1 MLSKIICAL
10 DSTSKR
16 LLSLA
21 EVFLWCYVA
30 IGVID
35 MCYGGISSPSS
46 VAVSC
51 YVVTTV
57 IAVVICASSFIFE
70 LIKNKGSKNGSDK

>member
-1 MLSKIICAL
+1 
-10 DSTSKR
+10 
-16 LLSLA
+16 
-21 EVFLWCYVA
+21 
-30 IGVID
+30 